1 MESEHILKF
10 IENIRF
16 FKSFSEGEK
25 RKLAG
30 SKATFR
36 QFEKD
41 SDIFKEG
48 DSGTSLFVVLV
59 GNISLI
65 KLSEAD
71 VEEGRVSLKSSRE
84 RNVGELGV
92 GAVFGEISLLTGRRR
107 SVTARVVSTKVVVME
122 ITNKLIDSLIP
133 SIQTKIHKQLLLELV
148 NVLDDMDT
156 RYLKLRN
163 ELDLSKQPD

>member
-10 IENIRF
+10 IQNIRF

-59 GNISLI
+59 GKISLI

-71 VEEGRVSLKSSRE
+71 VEDGRVSLKSSRE
-84 RNVGELGV
+84 RIVGELGI

-107 SVTARVVSTKVVVME
+107 SVTARIVSTKVVVME

>member
-1 MESEHILKF
+1 MDSEHILKF

-16 FKSFSEGEK
+16 FKPFSDAEK

-30 SKATFR
+30 NKTTFR

-48 DSGTSLFVVLV
+48 DSGASLFVVLV
-59 GNISLI
+59 GNINLI

-71 VEEGRVSLKSSRE
+71 VADGRVSLKSSKE
-84 RNVGELGV
+84 RIVGELGV

-107 SVTARVVSTKVVVME
+107 SVTAHVVSTKVVVME
-122 ITNKLIDSLIP
+122 ISNKLIDSLIP

-148 NVLDDMDT
+148 NDLDDMDT
-156 RYLKLRN
+156 RYLKLQ
-163 ELDLSKQPD
+163 SSMS

>member
-1 MESEHILKF
+1 LESEHILKF